1 MLREADGPHLSADGR
16 SLRTSSSTP
25 LYFDDIDQVGCLNR
39 NRTTEQN
46 LGWRARSLS
55 GRPTFPQPHFIRN
68 QRVAGTPGGLAAGV
82 AAIDRRQ
89 ESLRSEMIEQGRTIK
104 NKHDLRSIAASLP
117 LPVHT
122 FLVGP
127 EEDMAVEQGVPIG
140 GLQAVL
146 ERRGE
151 SGRRHRPLVA
161 DEYALGQTNTV
172 RSVVAEQ
179 PCSPRLRNRSDGR

>member
-68 QRVAGTPGGLAAGV
+68 QRVAGTPGGLAAGG
-82 AAIDRRQ
+82 AAIDLRPGNPPSRKKQQ
-89 ESLRSEMIEQGRTIK
+89 ER
-104 NKHDLRSIAASLP
+104 
-117 LPVHT
+117 
-122 FLVGP
+122 
-127 EEDMAVEQGVPIG
+127 
-140 GLQAVL
+140 
-146 ERRGE
+146 
-151 SGRRHRPLVA
+151 
-161 DEYALGQTNTV
+161 
-172 RSVVAEQ
+172 
-179 PCSPRLRNRSDGR
+179 

>member
-82 AAIDRRQ
+82 APFDRRK
-89 ESLRSEMIEQGRTIK
+89 ENLPYAMNEQGRHTK
-104 NKHDLRSIAASLP
+104 DKHDLRSVAASLP
-117 LPVHT
+117 LP
-122 FLVGP
+122 
-127 EEDMAVEQGVPIG
+127 
-140 GLQAVL
+140 
-146 ERRGE
+146 R
-151 SGRRHRPLVA
+151 
-161 DEYALGQTNTV
+161 
-172 RSVVAEQ
+172 
-179 PCSPRLRNRSDGR
+179 

>member
-55 GRPTFPQPHFIRN
+55 GRPAFPQPHFIRN
-68 QRVAGTPGGLAAGV
+68 QRVAGTLGGLAAGV

-89 ESLRSEMIEQGRTIK
+89 ANLRSGIIEQSRTLQH
-104 NKHDLRSIAASLP
+104 NADPRGIAAK
-117 LPVHT
+117 
-122 FLVGP
+122 
-127 EEDMAVEQGVPIG
+127 
-140 GLQAVL
+140 
-146 ERRGE
+146 
-151 SGRRHRPLVA
+151 
-161 DEYALGQTNTV
+161 QTH
-172 RSVVAEQ
+172 
-179 PCSPRLRNRSDGR
+179 P